1 MKKIIPILLALLLLA
16 GCGAAPAADIASPT
30 ETEAPLIT
38 EAPEEIAQPEASGE
52 VPKITESTPAP
63 ETAEEAETVTLD
75 GISEYLR
82 LTLPEGWSCEAEKES
97 ESRRALLLTAEDGFT
112 VEAIWWES
120 FGMCGTGVEFT
131 ELELPDGQRA
141 TLATETSGGR
151 VWWTL
156 ILPHTAEC
164 FTLQLGATQEELDAH
179 QAELDALIG
188 SIERGALA
196 EIPPQP
202 LADK

>member
-1 MKKIIPILLALLLLA
+1 MKKTIPILLALLLLA
-16 GCGAAPAADIASPT
+16 GCGAAPAAGSVPPAETAAP
-30 ETEAPLIT
+30 ETEASPS
-38 EAPEEIAQPEASGE
+38 EEPEASGE
-52 VPKITESTPAP
+52 ILKITESTPAP
-63 ETAEEAETVTLD
+63 EQAGEAESVTLD
-75 GISEYLR
+75 GVSEYLR
-82 LTLPEGWSCEAEKES
+82 LTLPEGWRCEAEKES
-97 ESRRALLLTAEDGFT
+97 EARRALLLTAPDGFT

-131 ELELPDGQRA
+131 ELELPDGQTA
-141 TLATETSGGR
+141 TLATETSGGM

-156 ILPHTAEC
+156 ILPHTGEC
-164 FTLQLGATQEELDAH
+164 FTLQLGAPQEAIDAH

-188 SIERGALA
+188 SIERGVLA

>member
-16 GCGAAPAADIASPT
+16 GCGAAPAAGSVPPAETAAP
-30 ETEAPLIT
+30 ETEASPS
-38 EAPEEIAQPEASGE
+38 EAPEASGE

-75 GISEYLR
+75 GVSEYLR
-82 LTLPEGWSCEAEKES
+82 LTLPDGWSCEAEKES
-97 ESRRALLLTAEDGFT
+97 ESRRALLLTAEDGFM

-131 ELELPDGQRA
+131 ELELPDGQTA

-151 VWWTL
+151 VWGTL

-164 FTLQLGATQEELDAH
+164 FTLQLGAPQEVIDAH

-188 SIERGALA
+188 SIERGVLA

-202 LADK
+202 LVDK